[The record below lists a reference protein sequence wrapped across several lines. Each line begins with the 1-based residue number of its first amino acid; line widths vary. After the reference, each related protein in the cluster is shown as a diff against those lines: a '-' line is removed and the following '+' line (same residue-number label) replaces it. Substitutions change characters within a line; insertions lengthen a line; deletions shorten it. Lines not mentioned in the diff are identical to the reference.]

1 MSKQALKPS
10 LLSEKFTDLN
20 TPPISVDTDIL
31 GDKALALYK
40 FTKIISPGIGTN
52 VLNTLLDME
61 KRSNKLI
68 ADIDPQKRDALIK
81 DLEDVTVEI
90 HYAVKSKGK
99 EILSV
104 PISISPAEVLKN
116 AASGKRNS
124 RYDEKMKDEINKI
137 VMSFIKKGVEN
148 KVKNIAEIF
157 LSVLHLKPGTDSM
170 FGKLLNRGLI
180 DEEGHLAE
188 GTTIDDLI
196 TGKYTEQFNKVIPEE
211 LISETLLIRD
221 TINTFYDWDDEN
233 YQDLANEALG
243 KKGILEITLG
253 VVEKSSD
260 P

>member
-10 LLSEKFTDLN
+10 FLN
-20 TPPISVDTDIL
+20 ENFSTLQTPIHIDTEIL

-52 VLNTLLDME
+52 VQNTLLDME
-61 KRSNKLI
+61 KHSHRLF
-68 ADIDPQKRDALIK
+68 AEIDPEKREALIK

-116 AASGKRNS
+116 AALDKKSS

-137 VMSFIKKGVEN
+137 VMSFIKKGVEH
-148 KVKNIAEIF
+148 KVKSMAESV
-157 LSVLHLKPGTDSM
+157 LSVLHLKPGVDSM

-196 TGKYTEQFNKVIPEE
+196 SGKYSGQFNKVIPEE
-211 LISETLLIRD
+211 LISEALLIRD
-221 TINTFYDWDDEN
+221 TINTFYDWDDDN
-233 YQDLANEALG
+233 YQELANETLTE
-243 KKGILEITLG
+243 KGILEITLG
-253 VVEKSSD
+253 EVEKSSD
-260 P
+260 Q